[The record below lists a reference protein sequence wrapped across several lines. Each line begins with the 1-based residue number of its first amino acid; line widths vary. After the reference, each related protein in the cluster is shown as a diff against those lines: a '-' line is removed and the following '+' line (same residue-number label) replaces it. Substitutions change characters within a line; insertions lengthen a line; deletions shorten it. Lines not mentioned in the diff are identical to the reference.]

1 MLPPHNGVAIAE
13 KIWFLL
19 KDWGIDKKVMCLTV
33 DNASS
38 NDVCL
43 NMLKSQLKL
52 VCDGEYFHVRCC
64 AHVLN
69 LIVKEGL
76 KDVDDV
82 IFKVKECVKYCKGSQ
97 ARKQRFLESVRMC
110 DLVYTKGLRQDVPT
124 IWNYTFLMLESAL
137 YYKKAFKHLEIVDE
151 NFVHCPRN
159 DEWAKIEKLCSF
171 LKVFYEVTCAFSGSK
186 YPTSNLYFPNVVRVR
201 LVLKEEMDKGDG
213 FMKNMATRMFA
224 KLEKYWAEFSTI
236 MATSIILDPRYKF
249 QFAKWAYRRVYGDS
263 NEIELSLLKDKLFTL
278 FDEYANSSIGSNS
291 ATKKYCNT
299 SQASNVEGS
308 NPLMEDF
315 DHYSSNVFKSV
326 AKSDLEETSYLVL
339 KITMSLAIG
348 IRISLAFPSFP
359 KWQEMFWQFP
369 YPLLRLNMLLVWGEE
384 CLMRIVAHLRHKPLN
399 R

>member
-1 MLPPHNGVAIAE
+1 
-13 KIWFLL
+13 
-19 KDWGIDKKVMCLTV
+19 
-33 DNASS
+33 
-38 NDVCL
+38 
-43 NMLKSQLKL
+43 
-52 VCDGEYFHVRCC
+52 
-64 AHVLN
+64 
-69 LIVKEGL
+69 
-76 KDVDDV
+76 
-82 IFKVKECVKYCKGSQ
+82 
-97 ARKQRFLESVRMC
+97 
-110 DLVYTKGLRQDVPT
+110 
-124 IWNYTFLMLESAL
+124 
-137 YYKKAFKHLEIVDE
+137 
-151 NFVHCPRN
+151 
-159 DEWAKIEKLCSF
+159 
-171 LKVFYEVTCAFSGSK
+171 
-186 YPTSNLYFPNVVRVR
+186 
-201 LVLKEEMDKGDG
+201 
-213 FMKNMATRMFA
+213 MKNMATRMFA

-249 QFAKWAYRRVYGDS
+249 QFAKWTYRRVYGDS